1 MTPEA
6 LLLNTLDDLE
16 AKMQT
21 LRNSFAA
28 AEAQGKGCG
37 ELTDWV
43 RSMDRALFNSR
54 AFLDEG
60 KSAAAE
66 EPPAHPPTDA
76 SAATA
81 EDLPA
86 TASTPLED
94 PESPPVD

>member
-1 MTPEA
+1 MILSHHGKYEFGSPKLPMTPEA

-21 LRNSFAA
+21 LRNSF
-28 AEAQGKGCG
+28 
-37 ELTDWV
+37 
-43 RSMDRALFNSR
+43 
-54 AFLDEG
+54 
-60 KSAAAE
+60 AAAE